1 MSLLLHIIVTY
12 VKENIITKLQKLYSL
27 PRNPRADNNLPM
39 LFVKKPL
46 CMGNLLPVCKI
57 FIERP
62 EVCNIFTI
70 SQKEVR
76 NGIHF
81 LQVEKHQSFYKLALS
96 FLMKVPRHVQ
106 ST

>member
-27 PRNPRADNNLPM
+27 PRNPRVDNNLPM
-39 LFVKKPL
+39 LFEKKPL
-46 CMGNLLPVCKI
+46 CMGNLLPTCKT

-70 SQKEVR
+70 SQNEVR

-81 LQVEKHQSFYKLALS
+81 CK
-96 FLMKVPRHVQ
+96 
-106 ST
+106 